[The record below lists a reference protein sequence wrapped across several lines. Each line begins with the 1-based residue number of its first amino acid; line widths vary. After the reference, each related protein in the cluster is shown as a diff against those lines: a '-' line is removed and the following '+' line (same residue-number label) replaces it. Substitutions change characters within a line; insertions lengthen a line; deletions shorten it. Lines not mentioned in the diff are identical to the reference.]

1 MQYFLVCDFVAPQF
15 KSLQWC
21 PHQWCPHLVLSE
33 HRAVP
38 ELDTPPASN
47 PIPLHS
53 PHLLHS
59 SHAASS
65 LVSSHHQNPTF
76 QLLPL
81 LVEHLPPHPWEL
93 HNLFLFLWA
102 FLTILLK
109 WVSWIPLPLEFLTSL
124 CISSLQS
131 TYHHLLHY
139 SFYLFISSLF
149 PSSLLEYKLCEIED
163 FCLPFYPHI

>member
-1 MQYFLVCDFVAPQF
+1 MCDHVAPQF

-21 PHQWCPHLVLSE
+21 PHQWCPHLELSE

-38 ELDTPPASN
+38 EL
-47 PIPLHS
+47 IPSSLESYPLLS
-53 PHLLHS
+53 PHLLHF

-65 LVSSHHQNPTF
+65 LVPSHHQNPTF

-81 LVEHLPPHPWEL
+81 LVLLPGNPTPPPEL
-93 HNLFLFLWA
+93 HNLFPFLRA
-102 FLTILLK
+102 SLTILLK
-109 WVSWIPLPLEFLTSL
+109 GVSCITPPTGIPHLPLHIF
-124 CISSLQS
+124 LQS

-163 FCLPFYPHI
+163 FCLSFYPHI